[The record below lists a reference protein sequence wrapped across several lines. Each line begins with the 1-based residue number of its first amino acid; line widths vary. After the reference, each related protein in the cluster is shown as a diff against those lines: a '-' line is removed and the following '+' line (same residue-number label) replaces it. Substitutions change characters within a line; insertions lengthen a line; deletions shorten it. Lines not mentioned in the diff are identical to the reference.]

1 MLNSEFI
8 FHNTPFLA
16 ALTGYMND
24 DDRKEAALNEV
35 LNGYDNV
42 SKEQVLKH
50 MSEFNSREEME
61 HYVHN
66 LAIRSKEINKWE

>member
-1 MLNSEFI
+1 MLNNEYYFQ
-8 FHNTPFLA
+8 NTPFMA
-16 ALTGYMND
+16 ALAGYVGD
-24 DDRKEAALNEV
+24 DPPKEQALDEV

-50 MSEFNSREEME
+50 LSEFQSREELE

-66 LAIRSKEINKWE
+66 LAIRNREIDKWE